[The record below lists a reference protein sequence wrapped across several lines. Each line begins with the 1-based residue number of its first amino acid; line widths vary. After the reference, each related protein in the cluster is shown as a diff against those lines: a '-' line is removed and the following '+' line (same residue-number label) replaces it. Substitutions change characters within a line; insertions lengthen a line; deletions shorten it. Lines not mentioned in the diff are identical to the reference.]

1 METPREA
8 CLEACRVCIEAYARL
23 VSESR
28 LDESGEDLERCVELG
43 RECADT
49 CLVMTELVAAGS
61 PHAAPFGGFCATL
74 CQLCAR
80 ECQRHEPAWCLACA
94 DACERCAQRCRR
106 VARVARAPA
115 R

>member
-8 CLEACRVCIEAYARL
+8 CLEACRACIEACSRL

-49 CLVMTELVAAGS
+49 CLVMTELVAAES
-61 PHAAPFGGFCATL
+61 PQAAPFGHFCATL
-74 CQLCAR
+74 CRLCAR
-80 ECQRHEPAWCLACA
+80 ECQRHDPDWCLACA
-94 DACERCAQRCRR
+94 DACEACAELCGS
-106 VARVARAPA
+106 VARAA
-115 R
+115 